1 MSRQKGRAYVPS
13 TTTTPDEFLRYKC
26 VSTTTTTS
34 PDNLSPLTTTKMSAD
49 DFLPLRQTASTT
61 NPFNLGHI
69 LSTGHTAIV
78 SQGHVHVAECGSTN
92 AVSLSSSVQSGQQV
106 ANQIG

>member
-1 MSRQKGRAYVPS
+1 M
-13 TTTTPDEFLRYKC
+13 TTTT
-26 VSTTTTTS
+26 
-34 PDNLSPLTTTKMSAD
+34 MSAD

-78 SQGHVHVAECGSTN
+78 SQGHVNVAECGSTN
-92 AVSLSSSVQSGQQV
+92 TVSLSSSVQSGQQV
-106 ANQIG
+106 TKLGETLFSAPC